1 MRQVQ
6 RKKDSFSLD
15 PERRLTT
22 ESQGG
27 QYSSSL
33 LAKLNR
39 QATTFREDSE
49 KHISEEKRFETDD
62 RSDSQERLYEVFGVD
77 RILSMPLGES
87 SENSLKSWKCANIPI
102 VEEHSSSEEE
112 GKINS
117 QFRKLALRP
126 SNSGLIRPNYG
137 QQARFGLISGPS
149 KDNSYSFSTDSVSV
163 DSINAGMIPSRK
175 KFGQGSQ
182 TDFTIKEESIID
194 EGRTALNIKNIP
206 NKYTKDMLLKLI
218 DEEFAGQYSFFYLP
232 IDFEQKCNMGFA
244 FIKLV
249 DVNQVKKF
257 YNRFQGKKW
266 PRFNSEKI
274 CELRYARL
282 QDGDELR
289 SHFKNSNLMKHSET
303 GYKPYMHNLDFETQ
317 KFRF

>member
-6 RKKDSFSLD
+6 RKKDKLSLD
-15 PERRLTT
+15 PEWRSMTDC
-22 ESQGG
+22 QGG

-39 QATTFREDSE
+39 QTTSFREDSE
-49 KHISEEKRFETDD
+49 NNASEEKRFETDN

-87 SENSLKSWKCANIPI
+87 LENSLTSWKCLPNPI
-102 VEEHSSSEEE
+102 VENNSSSEEE
-112 GKINS
+112 EKVGS
-117 QFRKLALRP
+117 QFRKLSLKP
-126 SNSGLIRPNYG
+126 SNSGLIRPSFCH
-137 QQARFGLISGPS
+137 QARFGLLSGFS

-175 KFGQGSQ
+175 KFGQGLT
-182 TDFTIKEESIID
+182 TDFTIREDRIVGEEK
-194 EGRTALNIKNIP
+194 TALNIKNIP

-218 DEEFAGQYSFFYLP
+218 DEEFAGKYSFFYLP

-244 FIKLV
+244 FIKLA
-249 DVNQVKKF
+249 DVHQVKRF

-282 QDGDELR
+282 QDEDELR
-289 SHFKNSNLMKHSET
+289 NHFKNSNLMKHSET

-317 KFRF
+317 RFRV